1 MLMNQEYNQ
10 YLIFKNNLSKLNKQS
25 LAIVKIMFFY
35 NFSSVILNTFF
46 GAIIYK
52 INNSLMDLLI
62 YSLIMICVADLSF
75 ILFGVLISIFKLSMK
90 KNYYFSI
97 IINTLSYIWLVFNN
111 STLIDFYIFG
121 VLHGISIGSYWLSL
135 HTYELTHTKDKDRD
149 FYASVLSLGTQ
160 ILKLLVPFLSTII
173 FFISMKFFN
182 NEYLLLLYIIPL
194 IYIFSLNPLK
204 DIEEFKAQKLF
215 INKFK
220 KELFTYENKIITIYT
235 FFDSFKFGNLLVLN
249 SYVTIIALNSLLN
262 IGIATTI
269 FSIITLLLTG
279 IISNYRNINN
289 RIKIMFIGIIGI
301 ILAYIPLYYEIN
313 IYTYIWWSLML
324 IIFNPLYEITSRVI
338 NLYSMEKMMI
348 EDSFYTSMIY
358 RTIVLWFGRVLSLS
372 IFIYLFWILN
382 DEKLIISI
390 MITIFLISYLVEYI
404 MAKKVLQM

>member
-1 MLMNQEYNQ
+1 MIFNQ
-10 YLIFKNNLSKLNKQS
+10 YLTFKNNLVKLNKQS
-25 LAIVKIMFFY
+25 FAIVKIMFFY

-97 IINTLSYIWLVFNN
+97 IVNTFSYIWLVFNN
-111 STLIDFYIFG
+111 STLNDFYIFG

-135 HTYELTHTKDKDRD
+135 HTYELTHTKDEDRD

-173 FFISMKFFN
+173 FFISIKLFD

-194 IYIFSLNPLK
+194 IYIFSLKPLQ
-204 DIEEFKAQKLF
+204 DIEEFEAQKLF
-215 INKFK
+215 ISKFK

-235 FFDSFKFGNLLVLN
+235 FFDSFKFGNLIVLN

-279 IISNYRNINN
+279 IISNYRNLNN
-289 RIKIMFIGIIGI
+289 RIKIMFIGIVGVIF
-301 ILAYIPLYYEIN
+301 AYIPLYYEIN

-358 RTIVLWFGRVLSLS
+358 RTLILWLGRVFSLSL
-372 IFIYLFWILN
+372 FIYIYSVVN
-382 DEKLIISI
+382 DEKLVISI
-390 MITIFLISYLVEYI
+390 MITMFLISYLVEYV
-404 MAKKVLQM
+404 MAKKILQI

>member
-1 MLMNQEYNQ
+1 MIHKQ
-10 YLIFKNNLSKLNKQS
+10 YLAFRNNLIKLNNQS

-97 IINTLSYIWLVFNN
+97 IVNTLSYIWLVFNN
-111 STLIDFYIFG
+111 STLFDFYIFG
-121 VLHGISIGSYWLSL
+121 ILHGISIGAYWLSL

-149 FYASVLSLGTQ
+149 FYASVLSLGMQ
-160 ILKLLVPFLSTII
+160 VLKLVVPFLSTII
-173 FFISMKFFN
+173 FFISIKLFN

-194 IYIFSLNPLK
+194 IYIFSLKPLE
-204 DIEEFKAQKLF
+204 DIEEFNAQKLS
-215 INKFK
+215 IGKLK

-235 FFDSFKFGNLLVLN
+235 FFDSFKFGNLIVLN
-249 SYVTIIALNSLLN
+249 SYITIIALNSLLN

-279 IISNYRNINN
+279 IFSNYRNFDN
-289 RIKIMFIGIIGI
+289 RILIMLIGILGVIC
-301 ILAYIPLYYEIN
+301 AYLPLYYEIN
-313 IYTYIWWSLML
+313 FYTYIWWSLML

-338 NLYSMEKMMI
+338 NLYSMEKIKI

-358 RTIVLWFGRVLSLS
+358 RTCILWLGRVLSLGL
-372 IFIYLFWILN
+372 FIYLYSVIN
-382 DEKLIISI
+382 DEKLIISF
-390 MITIFLISYLVEYI
+390 MITMFLVSYLMEFI
-404 MAKKVLQM
+404 MAKKILKI